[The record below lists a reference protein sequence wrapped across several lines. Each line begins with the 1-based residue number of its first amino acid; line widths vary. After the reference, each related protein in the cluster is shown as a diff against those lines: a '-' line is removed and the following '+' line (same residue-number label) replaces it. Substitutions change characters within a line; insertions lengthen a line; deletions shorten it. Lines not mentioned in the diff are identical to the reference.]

1 VDLAVTEAILVLVMV
16 ADLDLVLHV
25 LIVADLI
32 VDGKKTFLCFNA
44 INKIYSTLTVLKYST
59 YVL

>member
-44 INKIYSTLTVLKYST
+44 IKIYSILTVLKYST